1 MFSGDFPSGIG
12 SGKAGDRLETLVAV
26 ERRSVAVVGRE
37 SLSSMLEL
45 ENNVI
50 PKRKQ
55 LWEKFYTLV

>member
-1 MFSGDFPSGIG
+1 
-12 SGKAGDRLETLVAV
+12 
-26 ERRSVAVVGRE
+26 VAVVGRE

-45 ENNVI
+45 DNNVI